1 MTDKINLYINSKYRE
16 KDETTSYLKCIIP
29 SGLKYGKDYLTLSI
43 TSFYCFN
50 TFYQMDETNNE
61 FSLIVRNSDGNL
73 YELLFLILLNVLEI
87 LMFIIF
93 LMN

>member
-1 MTDKINLYINSKYRE
+1 MTDKINLYINSKSRK

-29 SGLKYGKDYLTLSI
+29 SGLIKSYGKDYLTLSI

-73 YELLFLILLNVLEI
+73 YELLFFKILNIHYIYYYVRK
-87 LMFIIF
+87 
-93 LMN
+93 